1 MTDRH
6 AENRRILEY
15 FEKSP
20 DRARSSR
27 LNPLFS
33 GRAEV
38 MDKLVGSVEELLAE
52 PEPLEGMTH
61 VVHGAP
67 GAGKSECM
75 FQFMDRL
82 RRLDRPDLIV
92 AQAGVEALF
101 SARELWGAI
110 QPAVMS
116 MRRVATGSLRDRL
129 ERLIDEIESFAV
141 LGVSFRK
148 TRRNEAGPSILQTDL
163 LREMAEKLAAL
174 PGNPTV
180 VLCID
185 EIQSMQAPGGKDWT
199 GFASRFELGRASLKI
214 MPVYF
219 GLGNSPDV
227 LGDHGLSRLAEPNV
241 FPLRGIDEEA
251 VGAIAR
257 RFLEAFE
264 DKAPRTSDR
273 ERWISGIVEQTSGW
287 PQHVSS
293 FLRTVRALQQG
304 DRPLD
309 DGMFEEAMR
318 KSHERKQSYYG
329 ARISAC
335 KLLEDEQVMLARA
348 FEEDS
353 DHIGAGAVGK
363 ALDIKDKDALL
374 RFLDDAV
381 RAGVL
386 HKENERYSIAIPS
399 MKQRL
404 ALGDE
409 VPFAAPSPS
418 VRRASPGATDGR

>member
-38 MDKLVGSVEELLAE
+38 MDKLIGSVEVLLAE

-110 QPAVMS
+110 QPAVTS

-174 PGNPTV
+174 LGNPTV

-185 EIQSMQAPGGKDWT
+185 EIQSMQAPGEKDWT

-251 VGAIAR
+251 VSAIAR

-264 DKAPRTSDR
+264 DKAPRDFR
-273 ERWISGIVEQTSGW
+273 
-287 PQHVSS
+287 
-293 FLRTVRALQQG
+293 QG
-304 DRPLD
+304 
-309 DGMFEEAMR
+309 
-318 KSHERKQSYYG
+318 
-329 ARISAC
+329 
-335 KLLEDEQVMLARA
+335 
-348 FEEDS
+348 
-353 DHIGAGAVGK
+353 
-363 ALDIKDKDALL
+363 ALDIGNRGADVGLAAARVQLSEDRPCIAAGRQTARRRYVRGSHAKVAREEAVVL
-374 RFLDDAV
+374 RCANQCL
-381 RAGVL
+381 
-386 HKENERYSIAIPS
+386 
-399 MKQRL
+399 Q
-404 ALGDE
+404 
-409 VPFAAPSPS
+409 AP
-418 VRRASPGATDGR
+418 RG